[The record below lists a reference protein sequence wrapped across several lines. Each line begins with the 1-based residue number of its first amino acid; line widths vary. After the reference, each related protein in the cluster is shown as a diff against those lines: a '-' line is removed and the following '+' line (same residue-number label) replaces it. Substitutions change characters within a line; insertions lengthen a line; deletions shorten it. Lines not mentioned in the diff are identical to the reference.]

1 LRFEPGRNLA
11 PQFTENWSD
20 RADLFLLEELV
31 RADKIR
37 IYVILV
43 REVLEFAMSNVGN
56 PKIKK

>member
-11 PQFTENWSD
+11 PQFTKNWSD

-31 RADKIR
+31 LPDKIR
-37 IYVILV
+37 IYVLLV
-43 REVLEFAMSNVGN
+43 REVLEFAMWNVGN